1 MCRLLA
7 MSFDG
12 STKLEEPQFKTLE
25 EVWSYAD
32 SIGSNWY
39 FYPFYFAVSNS
50 GKTVIDAP
58 FTLEFMNGMRVATVS
73 RMFKETCEKEAAK
86 DADINEFLNL
96 LIGEYK

>member
-1 MCRLLA
+1 MSRLLC

-12 STKLEEPQFKTLE
+12 STQIEGPQFKTLD
-25 EVWSYAD
+25 EVWSYAND
-32 SIGSNWY
+32 IGSKWF
-39 FYPFYFAVSNS
+39 FYPFYFVVSNS

-86 DADINEFLNL
+86 DADINEFTEL

>member
-1 MCRLLA
+1 MSRLLC

-12 STKLEEPQFKTLE
+12 STQLERPQFKTLE
-25 EVWSYAD
+25 ELWSYAD
-32 SIGSNWY
+32 DLGSKWF
-39 FYPFYFAVSNS
+39 FYPFYFAVTNS
-50 GKTVIDAP
+50 GKTVIEAP
-58 FTLEFMNGMRVATVS
+58 SNLEFMNGMKVTTVS